1 MDPLTIM
8 LISAGIQGL
17 AAGIRN
23 VRANRGL
30 KELEKQRLPS
40 YMDAAAPIQENKQM
54 YAQMAKTGM
63 GPASLNLAKNQFAAS
78 QNALTAAPAGGQLR
92 NQIGRMA
99 SVNAGGFA
107 NQLAAQN
114 EAIRRQGMSGVA
126 QANLGLSGLQQR
138 DVGVG
143 LQRRMEAERAYGQA
157 IQDSRREMLGAVQSV
172 GTGMIAQYN
181 ADANRQLYRDIHG
194 SKTTPPTQTPA
205 STFSLVNAP
214 GTFKQL
220 GPQTFDEYLKA
231 GTPAGTTTMQYN
243 SYSPD
248 FAVPTP
254 AIQTPF
260 AAPPARPSF
269 ADQLLPNQLNNLPSG
284 AGLKSIPTPSLS
296 PSLPLSPITSSGTIA
311 VPNNMSP
318 AYNFGDMSGDPF
330 YNQVYNPN
338 ALRFSN
344 PYNMNRGFMDAYD
357 AVPGPYGQIMFKPR

>member
-8 LISAGIQGL
+8 LVSAGVQAA

-63 GPASLNLAKNQFAAS
+63 GPASLNLARNQFAAS

-92 NQIGRMA
+92 TQIGRMA
-99 SVNAGGFA
+99 SANAGGFA
-107 NQLAAQN
+107 NQLAGQN
-114 EAIRRQGMSGVA
+114 EAIRRQAMGGVA
-126 QANLGLSGLQQR
+126 QANFGLSGLQQR

-143 LQRRMEAERAYGQA
+143 LQRRSEAERAYGQA
-157 IQDSRREMLGAVQSV
+157 IQDSRREMLGAAQSV
-172 GTGMIAQYN
+172 GTGMLAQYN
-181 ADANRQLYRDIHG
+181 ADANRQLYRDIYG
-194 SKTTPPTQTPA
+194 PRATQTPA
-205 STFSLVNAP
+205 STFSPVNTP
-214 GTFKQL
+214 GTFYSRPA

-231 GTPAGTTTMQYN
+231 GTPAGTTTMQYS

-248 FAVPTP
+248 FGTQPTP
-254 AIQTPF
+254 IQTPF
-260 AAPPARPSF
+260 SAPPARPSF

-284 AGLKSIPTPSLS
+284 AGLKPTPPIGPPTLPSFPIS
-296 PSLPLSPITSSGTIA
+296 PSGAIS

-318 AYNFGDMSGDPF
+318 SYNFGDMSGDPF

-338 ALRFSN
+338 ALRFPN
-344 PYNMNRGFMDAYD
+344 PYMMNRGFMDAYD
-357 AVPGPYGQIMFKPR
+357 AVPGPYGQIMFKPSR